1 MAHPFQKIFYKA
13 VKKST
18 EEENLVYIQAMKIL
32 KKGYSPTEILTV
44 LTALQKSLISDTESA
59 VVQNAI
65 DTITEEL

>member
-1 MAHPFQKIFYKA
+1 MAHPFQKIFYRA

-18 EEENLVYIQAMKIL
+18 EEENLVYMQAMKIL

-44 LTALQKSLISDTESA
+44 LTALQKSLVSDTEGA
-59 VVQNAI
+59 VVQHAI

>member
-1 MAHPFQKIFYKA
+1 MAHPFQKIFYRA

-18 EEENLVYIQAMKIL
+18 EEENLVYMQAMKIL